1 MTVDD
6 GRFAVTVPPGYLVGD
21 WQVREPLAAGAFGSV
36 YAAVKA
42 SGAAADLPAEAAL
55 KFLPTG
61 TRTPRQ
67 LGHLRELAQRE
78 LSMHRR
84 LSRPRLIRMYE
95 ALTVDDPA
103 RPELD
108 GATVLVLERAE
119 GSLDA
124 LLARD
129 PVPAAGP
136 ALLAQVC
143 EGLHQLHHALWVH
156 GDLKP
161 GNVLLMADGTVRLG
175 DFNLAAEMDGTHAY
189 APAFATPDY
198 TPPELLWAEISDSGG
213 RQVRPTTDLW
223 AFGVLAHL
231 VLTGRAPQPGGSGA
245 GAGPA
250 ARSEA
255 LLSYARGQAELH
267 LAPEL
272 PAEWREIITDCLAPT
287 HEARSAHTAET
298 LLRRIEEVTDTERAP
313 KLPRLRPRSRR
324 AVRTAWAAGVAV
336 ALVGAS
342 LGFLALRDSPPPESE
357 YGAAELRTDK
367 GIPVAYRKLIVDSAH
382 QCGEKAVTPA
392 QIAAILK
399 VESDFDADLWDPP
412 NDEYGIARWS
422 PRVVRYWLRS
432 NERPAAGNPKP
443 PFPPEQSIP
452 ALGRYL
458 CAITPELWP
467 GLNVSTS
474 VAGAVAHRSSASR
487 VNEWGGAPAKLRA
500 HADKVAHYLK
510 EYAGPGVRT
519 P

>member
-1 MTVDD
+1 MSAP
-6 GRFAVTVPPGYLVGD
+6 FAVRVPAGYRVGC

-36 YAAVKA
+36 YAAVRT
-42 SGAAADLPAEAAL
+42 SGAPAGLPAEAAL

-67 LGHLRELAQRE
+67 LNHLRELSQRE
-78 LSMHRR
+78 LAMHRK

-124 LLARD
+124 LLARE

-136 ALLAQVC
+136 VLLAQVC
-143 EGLHQLHHALWVH
+143 EGIHQLHHAGWVH

-198 TPPELLWAEISDSGG
+198 TPPELLWSEISDHG
-213 RQVRPTTDLW
+213 RQVRPTTDVW

-231 VLTGRAPQPGGSGA
+231 VLTGKAPLPGGGGSG
-245 GAGPA
+245 GGPA

-255 LLSYARGQAELH
+255 LLSYARGDADLH
-267 LAPEL
+267 LDPGL
-272 PAEWREIITDCLAPT
+272 PAPWRPIVTDCLART
-287 HEARSAHTAET
+287 HEERSAHTAAA
-298 LLRRIEEVTDTERAP
+298 LLRRIEAVTDSSPSPR
-313 KLPRLRPRSRR
+313 LPRLRPRSRR
-324 AVRTAWAAGVAV
+324 AVRTLWGAALAV
-336 ALVGAS
+336 LLAGAS
-342 LGFLALRDSPPPESE
+342 LGFLALRGDGTVPAAE
-357 YGAAELRTDK
+357 YGAAELATDK
-367 GIPVAYRKLIVDSAH
+367 DVPVAYRKLIVDSAH
-382 QCGEKAVTPA
+382 QCGEKDVTPA

-399 VESDFDADLWDPP
+399 VESDFDPDLSDPA
-412 NDEYGIARWS
+412 NDEFGIARWT

-432 NERPAAGNPKP
+432 NERPATGNPKP

-467 GLNVSTS
+467 GLNVSTQ
-474 VAGAVAHRSSASR
+474 VAGALAHRSSARR
-487 VNEWGGAPAKLRA
+487 VNEWGGAPAKLRP

-510 EYAGPGVRT
+510 EYAGSGGQAP
-519 P
+519 